1 MPYTVPQPYPMYTPY
16 QPAAYGVQYA
26 PTAPQ
31 GAPMQTP
38 APVPMQQSY
47 APAPMQ
53 AAGLNGQFVDSVDV
67 VKGINALT
75 DGTPAFFPTRD
86 MKTIYVKQLQADGT
100 SPVRAYT
107 LADAVQEKPQ
117 PSVSEIVGGNI
128 DTLRGDIKAM
138 IDRLGDD
145 IGEISDRLG
154 KLERR
159 SKKTED

>member
-1 MPYTVPQPYPMYTPY
+1 MQTVWNPYTQRYETVPPTPTYTTAYTPTTY
-16 QPAAYGVQYA
+16 
-26 PTAPQ
+26 PTPQ
-31 GAPMQTP
+31 VPT
-38 APVPMQQSY
+38 PMQQNY
-47 APAPMQ
+47 GVPAPMQ

-86 MKTIYVKQLQADGT
+86 MKTIFVKQLQADGT

-107 LADAVQEKPQ
+107 LADAAQEKPQ

-138 IDRLGDD
+138 IDRLGED
-145 IGEISDRLG
+145 IGDISDRLG

-159 SKKTED
+159 TKKTEE

>member
-1 MPYTVPQPYPMYTPY
+1 MPYNTYPQTYPMYAPY

-26 PTAPQ
+26 PSAPQ
-31 GAPMQTP
+31 SAPMQT
-38 APVPMQQSY
+38 APMQQY
-47 APAPMQ
+47 APVTMQ
-53 AAGLNGQFVDSVDV
+53 AAGLNGQFVDGVDV

-75 DGTPAFFPTRD
+75 DGTPSFFPTRD

-107 LADAVQEKPQ
+107 LADAVQEAPQ

-138 IDRLGDD
+138 IDRLGED
-145 IGEISDRLG
+145 IGDISDRLG